1 MAGEATRNEASA
13 GALTAVTAHH
23 RDEMRHDDM
32 QQDDAALPAAVL
44 LDPARLNPTEVVQA
58 YPGPALLVDPQGI
71 VLLNNEAGTQLGTAF
86 LLGELPELTD
96 AVARSA
102 ELNRPGSERIELPNP
117 DGSSSLLVTLLPVE
131 TGMERRVLLL
141 ARDVTLERNMA
152 KALLDSRQRYKDL
165 VSCSTDFAWETN
177 AAGRFGFV
185 SPRGALGYQAFEL
198 EGRSARE
205 FRADPAEFDGGPLD
219 GMLDQIA
226 SAERTRSDIATW
238 PFEAEATLDAIEV
251 WLVRKDHTIGCYE
264 VSSIPVAGP
273 DGHWIG
279 ARGVCRDVT
288 EARRRDAELKRAYAR
303 LERLSRT
310 DGLTGLLNRRAFHE
324 SLDLRLAQQRRHE
337 RPGALLYID
346 LDNFKAVNDI
356 RGHAEGD
363 AALRALA
370 DYLTEKSRAGD
381 LVARLGGDEFAVW
394 LEEADVHGARGKA
407 QAIVAFGQSLDVLHG
422 VAGKPLGVS
431 CGVVMSDPARDVSSD
446 ALLARAD
453 TAMYQAKRAGKGQVA
468 VGDGDGEAMP

>member
-1 MAGEATRNEASA
+1 MSGEARRDEAAA
-13 GALTAVTAHH
+13 GTLTAVTESIH
-23 RDEMRHDDM
+23 
-32 QQDDAALPAAVL
+32 DDAASLAGGPF
-44 LDPARLNPTEVVQA
+44 DPARLNPTEVVTG
-58 YPGPALLVDPQGI
+58 YPGPALLVDPQGA
-71 VLLNNEAGTQLGTAF
+71 VLLNNDAGTALGTAF
-86 LLGELPELTD
+86 LLGELPELAD
-96 AVARSA
+96 AVSRAA
-102 ELNRPGSERIELPNP
+102 EHNRPGSERIELPNA

-131 TGMERRVLLL
+131 IAEGRRVLML

-205 FRADPAEFDGGPLD
+205 FRADPADFDGGAPD
-219 GMLDQIA
+219 GVLEKIA
-226 SAERTRSDIATW
+226 NPGGTDLATW
-238 PFEAEATLDAIEV
+238 PFEAVATLDAIEV
-251 WLVRKDHTIGCYE
+251 WLTRKDGTIGCYE
-264 VSSIPVAGP
+264 VSSVPVAGP
-273 DGHWIG
+273 DGRWIG

-324 SLDLRLAQQRRHE
+324 SLDLRLTQQRRHE

-346 LDNFKAVNDI
+346 LDNFKAVNDV
-356 RGHAEGD
+356 RGHAQGD

-370 DYLTEKSRAGD
+370 DYLTEHSRAGD

-394 LEEADVHGARGKA
+394 LEDADAGGARGKA
-407 QAIVAFGQSLDVLHG
+407 QAIVAFGQSLDVLYG
-422 VAGKPLGVS
+422 AAGKPLGVS
-431 CGVVMSDPARDVSSD
+431 CGVVMSDPLRDVSSD
-446 ALLARAD
+446 MLLARAD
-453 TAMYQAKRAGKGQVA
+453 MAMYQAKRAGKGQVA
-468 VGDGDGEAMP
+468 IGDGGGAPS

>member
-1 MAGEATRNEASA
+1 MTGEATGDEAAA
-13 GALTAVTAHH
+13 GALTAVTAYN
-23 RDEMRHDDM
+23 HDDE
-32 QQDDAALPAAVL
+32 LVPADGL
-44 LDPARLNPTEVVQA
+44 LDPARLKPTEVVA
-58 YPGPALLVDPQGI
+58 GYPGPALLVDPQGV
-71 VLLNNEAGTQLGTAF
+71 VLLNNDVGTALGTAF

-96 AVARSA
+96 AIARA
-102 ELNRPGSERIELPNP
+102 ADQNRPGSERIELPNA

-131 TGMERRVLLL
+131 VADGRRILVL

-205 FRADPAEFDGGPLD
+205 FRADPADFDGGTLD
-219 GMLDQIA
+219 GMLAQIVNPDGVGTDIA
-226 SAERTRSDIATW
+226 SW
-238 PFEAEATLDAIEV
+238 PFEAEMTLDAIEV
-251 WLVRKDHTIGCYE
+251 WLTRKDDTIGCYE
-264 VSSIPVAGP
+264 VSSVPVAGP
-273 DGHWIG
+273 DGRWIG

-324 SLDLRLAQQRRHE
+324 SLDLRLTQQRRHE

-346 LDNFKAVNDI
+346 LDNFKAVNDV

-370 DYLTEKSRAGD
+370 DYLTEHSRAGD

-394 LEEADVHGARGKA
+394 LEEADIGGARGKA

-431 CGVVMSDPARDVSSD
+431 CGVVMSDPVRDTSSD
-446 ALLARAD
+446 VLLARAD
-453 TAMYQAKRAGKGQVA
+453 VAMYQAKRAGKGQVA
-468 VGDGDGEAMP
+468 VGDGTEVPE

>member
-1 MAGEATRNEASA
+1 MTGEAMRDEAAA
-13 GALTAVTAHH
+13 GALTAVTASTHG
-23 RDEMRHDDM
+23 DVPHDG
-32 QQDDAALPAAVL
+32 ATVPADGL
-44 LDPARLNPTEVVQA
+44 LDPAWLNPTEVVA
-58 YPGPALLVDPQGI
+58 CYAGPALLVDPQGI
-71 VLLNNEAGTQLGTAF
+71 VLLNNDTGTALGTAF

-96 AVARSA
+96 AVARA
-102 ELNRPGSERIELPNP
+102 AGQNRPGSERIELPNA
-117 DGSSSLLVTLLPVE
+117 DGSSSLLVMLLPVE
-131 TGMERRVLLL
+131 TGPERRVLVL

-177 AAGRFGFV
+177 ANGRFGFV

-205 FRADPAEFDGGPLD
+205 FRADPADFDGGALD
-219 GMLDQIA
+219 GMLEKIVNPG
-226 SAERTRSDIATW
+226 RTGGDLATW
-238 PFEAEATLDAIEV
+238 PFEAEASLDAIEV
-251 WLVRKDHTIGCYE
+251 WLVRKDETIGCYE
-264 VSSIPVAGP
+264 VSSVPVAGP

-303 LERLSRT
+303 LERLSST

-324 SLDLRLAQQRRHE
+324 SLDLRLTHQRRHE

-346 LDNFKAVNDI
+346 LDNFKAVNDV

-370 DYLTEKSRAGD
+370 DYLTEHSRAGD

-394 LEEADVHGARGKA
+394 LEEADIGGARGKA

-431 CGVVMSDPARDVSSD
+431 CGVVMSDPARDISSD
-446 ALLARAD
+446 VLLARAD

-468 VGDGDGEAMP
+468 VGDGTEAQP